1 MKRVICSMAFTGLL
15 ATGCVE
21 TDARGRSPERWVGVQ
36 AAVRPALADGGEA
49 DTLAKVTYDFIF
61 EYANGGVWDG
71 DRIESHLLVTADT
84 AKFVVDSVF
93 EGDSLVEEDTVGIVC
108 AAPWMAED
116 CRDEFEGLGSHMADD
131 YERESIL
138 IRLSDDIPGY
148 SSCRF
153 SGDVVSDTASSRIWE
168 ASLRCDS
175 AERRVL
181 LAQVDFSPDS
191 LDGRHP
197 EEIPDSVA
205 GSGTWSGDFKLDPAG
220 NYTCRMI
227 VADNDDDTYRV
238 RFHDGR
244 RNHGWL
250 WEFSVDSGSFSEP
263 VEARNYPEFSSQV
276 KAGVGTLRVDATGD
290 WSVWCEKDS

>member
-15 ATGCVE
+15 AIGCVE

-36 AAVRPALADGGEA
+36 AAVRPVVADGGEA
-49 DTLAKVTYDFIF
+49 DSLAKVTYDFIF

-84 AKFVVDSVF
+84 AKVVVDSVF
-93 EGDSLVEEDTVGIVC
+93 EGDSLVEADTVGIVC

-181 LAQVDFSPDS
+181 LAQVDFFPDS
-191 LDGRHP
+191 LDGRLP
-197 EEIPDSVA
+197 EEASDSLE
-205 GSGTWSGDFKLDPAG
+205 GSGDWSGDFKLDPAG
-220 NYTCRMI
+220 NYTCRGS
-227 VADNDDDTYRV
+227 VVNNDGDVFDV
-238 RFHDGR
+238 DFHDGR
-244 RNHGWL
+244 RNHGWFFGFPDDADYQ
-250 WEFSVDSGSFSEP
+250 ESVE
-263 VEARNYPEFSSQV
+263 VRNYPEFSEV
-276 KAGVGTLRVDATGD
+276 KVGTGTLHVDATGD